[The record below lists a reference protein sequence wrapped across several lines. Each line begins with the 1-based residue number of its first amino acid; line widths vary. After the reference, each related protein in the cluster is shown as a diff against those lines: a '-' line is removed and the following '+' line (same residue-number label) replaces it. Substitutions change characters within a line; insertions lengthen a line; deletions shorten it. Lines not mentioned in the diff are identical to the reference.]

1 VSGKNPR
8 AIDVIVCDDVRVE
21 KTGKLIL
28 VGVYLGN
35 IVCRELPT
43 ILPTLSFLT
52 KWKSDDGSL
61 PKGVFRLLDPS
72 GTEVVAVGTEAIPAG
87 DPKPMLLSINRFVP
101 MRLKVPGRYRWV
113 FAADGARFRT
123 LTTLDVVLADVRA
136 KKTERLNAS
145 AQL

>member
-1 VSGKNPR
+1 MSDRNPR

-21 KTGKLIL
+21 KTGKLML

-87 DPKPMLLSINRFVP
+87 DPKPILLSINRFVP

-113 FAADGARFRT
+113 FTAYRGRSRT
-123 LTTLDVVLADVRA
+123 LTTLDVVLADARA
-136 KKTERLNAS
+136 KETQRLDAG
-145 AQL
+145 A